1 MTSNYWISD
10 QSWTER
16 LIWEGFL
23 EPWIWLGW
31 RGRLCPEELQNSI
44 MKPVGRR
51 QPEPLEAG
59 QRQPEPLETTKV
71 EQLSKLLRTT
81 NTDDCWCLLLTWV
94 QLHCDSQD
102 WQYMWTCMHMGSQI
116 DDLDCKCD
124 QCPSQRDL
132 KTSQRLMQLTITR
145 SRIVHVGDN

>member
-81 NTDDCWCLLLTWV
+81 NTDDCWCLLLTRV
-94 QLHCDSQD
+94 QSQCNSQD
-102 WQYMWTCMHMGSQI
+102 WQYVWTCMHMGSQI
-116 DDLDCKCD
+116 DDLDCKMWAMPVTTWFEKQSAFDVISNNQSSYCW
-124 QCPSQRDL
+124 CWW
-132 KTSQRLMQLTITR
+132 
-145 SRIVHVGDN
+145 